1 MTKKLAMAGALAVA
15 LAGCA
20 TTQTTTSAHA
30 DGTAM
35 ASYYGGGPKKYE
47 PNSHT
52 ANGERFR
59 PDGHT
64 LAHRSLPF
72 GTRVRVTY
80 GGRSVV
86 CRVNDRGPA
95 KWTGR
100 SLDLSRGC
108 ARAIGMIPVGVARVR
123 YAVLR

>member
-1 MTKKLAMAGALAVA
+1 MIKKLAMAGALAVA

-20 TTQTTTSAHA
+20 TTQTTTSA

-108 ARAIGMIPVGVARVR
+108 ARAIGMIPVGVARVH